1 MKTFSSLAI
10 FVAAAA
16 AACAAPST
24 VATPAPAPAPVTA
37 PAHAAVPPTEA
48 PRNWQ
53 LLDEASD
60 GVPGISAERAI
71 HELLAGKQPA
81 RTVLVAV
88 IDGGIDTAHVDLR
101 ANLWTNPKE
110 VAGNGRDDD
119 NNGYVDDLH
128 GWNFIGGKD
137 GKDVHYD
144 TFEVTRLYGWCT
156 GTGPNPGPVP
166 TDEKSHCDEI
176 KREFEKTR
184 SETQENL
191 TQFGQIQ
198 GFLDQYLPVL
208 KKAAGTDSLTR
219 ANVAAIQPE
228 NQQVAQ
234 AKQVFL
240 RLAAEGITPKDV
252 MEAKTE
258 YESRMQYGLNPA
270 YNART
275 IVGDDY
281 NNTSQ
286 RGYGNFDVMGPD
298 AKHGTHVAGIIGAV
312 RNANVGIGGIAPA
325 VKVMMVRAVPDG
337 DERDKDIA
345 NAIRYAVDNGAR
357 VINMS
362 FGKAFSPQKAV
373 VDSAVRYA
381 DAHGVLMVHA
391 AGNDAENSDMKPSFP
406 TPNYI
411 GGGRAQNWI
420 EVGASSWKSGE
431 ALVAPFS
438 NYGHTLV
445 DVFAPGVDILSTVPG
460 GYERDSGTSMASPV
474 VAGLA
479 ALLLDYFPNLTASDV
494 KRIIL
499 ASAVR
504 HTDQSVQKP
513 GGGSARFGELSAT
526 GGIVNAYAAIK
537 MAQEQAGV
545 RP

>member
-1 MKTFSSLAI
+1 
-10 FVAAAA
+10 
-16 AACAAPST
+16 
-24 VATPAPAPAPVTA
+24 
-37 PAHAAVPPTEA
+37 
-48 PRNWQ
+48 
-53 LLDEASD
+53 
-60 GVPGISAERAI
+60 
-71 HELLAGKQPA
+71 
-81 RTVLVAV
+81 
-88 IDGGIDTAHVDLR
+88 
-101 ANLWTNPKE
+101 
-110 VAGNGRDDD
+110 
-119 NNGYVDDLH
+119 
-128 GWNFIGGKD
+128 
-137 GKDVHYD
+137 
-144 TFEVTRLYGWCT
+144 
-156 GTGPNPGPVP
+156 
-166 TDEKSHCDEI
+166 
-176 KREFEKTR
+176 
-184 SETQENL
+184 
-191 TQFGQIQ
+191 
-198 GFLDQYLPVL
+198 
-208 KKAAGTDSLTR
+208 
-219 ANVAAIQPE
+219 
-228 NQQVAQ
+228 
-234 AKQVFL
+234 
-240 RLAAEGITPKDV
+240 
-252 MEAKTE
+252 
-258 YESRMQYGLNPA
+258 
-270 YNART
+270 
-275 IVGDDY
+275 
-281 NNTSQ
+281 
-286 RGYGNFDVMGPD
+286 MGPD
-298 AKHGTHVAGIIGAV
+298 AKHGTHVAGIIAAV
-312 RNANVGIGGIAPA
+312 RNASVGIGGIAPA

-381 DAHGVLMVHA
+381 DARGVLMVHA

>member
-1 MKTFSSLAI
+1 M
-10 FVAAAA
+10 
-16 AACAAPST
+16 P
-24 VATPAPAPAPVTA
+24 PAEPQ
-37 PAHAAVPPTEA
+37 
-48 PRNWQ
+48 RNWQ
-53 LLDEASD
+53 LLDETTD
-60 GVPGISAERAI
+60 GVPGISAERAQR
-71 HELLAGKQPA
+71 ELLAGKQPA

-110 VAGNGRDDD
+110 VGGNGRDDD
-119 NNGYVDDLH
+119 NNGFADDMH

-156 GTGPNPGPVP
+156 GTGANPGPVP
-166 TDEKSHCDEI
+166 ADEKSKCDTI
-176 KREFEKTR
+176 KREYEKTR
-184 SETQENL
+184 NETRENV
-191 TQFGQIQ
+191 TQINQIDAVLSQ
-198 GFLDQYLPVL
+198 ILPIL
-208 KKAAGTDSLTR
+208 RQAAGTDSLTR
-219 ANVAAIQPE
+219 ATVSAIKPASS
-228 NQQVAQ
+228 QVEQ
-234 AKQVFL
+234 AKQIFL
-240 RLAAEGITPKDV
+240 RMAAEGITPKDV
-252 MEAKTE
+252 AEAKTE
-258 YESRMQYGLNPA
+258 YEARLQYGLNPA
-270 YNART
+270 YNPRT

-281 NNTSQ
+281 NNTAQ

-312 RNANVGIGGIAPA
+312 RNNDVGVDGIAPS

-345 NAIRYAVDNGAR
+345 NAIRYAVDNGAQ

-362 FGKAFSPQKAV
+362 FGKAFSPQKAT

-391 AGNDAENSDMKPSFP
+391 AGNDAENTDEKASFP
-406 TPNYI
+406 TPNYL

-420 EVGASSWKSGE
+420 EVGASSWKSGD
-431 ALVAPFS
+431 AIVAPFS
-438 NYGHTLV
+438 NYGRQLV

-460 GYERDSGTSMASPV
+460 GYERDSGTSMAAPV
-474 VAGLA
+474 VTGLA
-479 ALLLDYFPNLTASDV
+479 ALLLDYFPTLTGADV

-504 HTDQSVQKP
+504 HTDQTVQKP
-513 GGGSARFGELSAT
+513 GGGTAHFGELSAT

-537 MAQEQAGV
+537 MAMEQSSV